1 MRSSGLRPA
10 ANVRMIASGS
20 VPRLFIAR
28 RLAVDPARVAGD
40 GLEIDQWD
48 DERPI
53 PREELLR
60 RAAFADAVVAT
71 LSDRVDAELLAAA
84 PRLRVVANHAVGY
97 DNVDIAACTARRVQV
112 CNTPDV
118 LTDATADLTFALIL
132 AVARRL
138 HEGERIVREGR
149 WHYWAPTM
157 LLGLELR
164 AAVLGIVGY
173 GRIGKAVATR
183 ARAFGMEV
191 VWSGGTATGAIPLEE
206 LLSRADVVS
215 IHCPLSAATRHLIG
229 TSQFA
234 RMKRN
239 AILVN
244 TARGPI
250 VDEAALVAALEARTI
265 AGAGLDVFEDE
276 PRVHPGLVRRDDV
289 VVVPHIGSATSATR
303 TRMAELALTDA
314 ARVLRGQRPLHPV
327 NEVVTEPRSR
337 SRRR

>member
-1 MRSSGLRPA
+1 MTELY
-10 ANVRMIASGS
+10 VRGAGCALACVS
-20 VPRLFIAR
+20 VLRLFVAR
-28 RLAVDPARVAGD
+28 RLAVDPAAFVHPDAAPPI
-40 GLEIDQWD
+40 EIIQWN

-53 PREELLR
+53 PRDELLR
-60 RAAFADAVVAT
+60 RVAPADGIVAT
-71 LSDRVDAELLAAA
+71 LSDRIDPELLAIA

-97 DNVDIAACTARRVQV
+97 DNVEIAACTARRVQV

-138 HEGERIVREGR
+138 HEAERIVREGR

-164 AAVLGIVGY
+164 GALLGIVGY
-173 GRIGKAVATR
+173 GRIGKAVAAR
-183 ARAFGMEV
+183 ARGFGMEV
-191 VWSGGTATGAIPLEE
+191 VWCGGHASGAIPLDD

-215 IHCPLSAATRHLIG
+215 IHCPLTPETRHLIG
-229 TSQFA
+229 AAQLTG
-234 RMKRN
+234 MKRS

-250 VDEAALVAALEARTI
+250 VDEVALVAALEAGTI

-276 PRVHPGLVRRDDV
+276 PRVHPGLVGRDDV
-289 VVVPHIGSATSATR
+289 VLVPHIGSATSVTR
-303 TRMAELALTDA
+303 ARMAELALTDA
-314 ARVLRGQRPLHPV
+314 ARVLRGERPRNPV
-327 NEVVTEPRSR
+327 NEVLP
-337 SRRR
+337 

>member
-1 MRSSGLRPA
+1 MRSNGLSPA

-28 RLAVDPARVAGD
+28 RLAVDPAAVAGG

-48 DERPI
+48 EERPI

-60 RAAFADAVVAT
+60 RAALADAIVAT

-97 DNVDIAACTARRVQV
+97 DNVDVAACTTRRVWV

-132 AVARRL
+132 AVARRVR
-138 HEGERIVREGR
+138 EGERIVREGR
-149 WHYWAPTM
+149 WKYWAPTM

-164 AAVLGIVGY
+164 GALLGIIGY
-173 GRIGKAVATR
+173 GRIGKAVAER
-183 ARAFGMEV
+183 ARGFGMEV
-191 VWSGGTATGAIPLEE
+191 IWSGGSAAGSVPLDD
-206 LLSRADVVS
+206 LLARSDVVS
-215 IHCPLSAATRHLIG
+215 IHCPLTPATRHLIG
-229 TSQFA
+229 AARLS
-234 RMKRN
+234 RMKRT

-250 VDEAALVAALEARTI
+250 VDEAALCAALQAGTI
-265 AGAGLDVFEDE
+265 GGAGLDVFEDE
-276 PRVHPGLVRRDDV
+276 PRVHPGLLGRDDV
-289 VVVPHIGSATSATR
+289 VLVPHIGSATGATR
-303 TRMAELALTDA
+303 ARMAELALTDA
-314 ARVLRGQRPLHPV
+314 ARVLRGERPLHPV
-327 NEVVTEPRSR
+327 NEVAP
-337 SRRR
+337 